1 MVWYLPPARVRAQ
14 RENFP
19 NEIQHKFLLFNAL
32 TRHKLT
38 FYSYL
43 VTVEL

>member
-1 MVWYLPPARVRAQ
+1 MVWYLSPARVRAQ
-14 RENFP
+14 RENAS
-19 NEIQHKFLLFNAL
+19 NEIQHKVLLFNAL